1 MLAIA
6 VAPEGRVK
14 EYILNAW
21 DEIDRNYR
29 INFISSNSASAVPHI
44 TLLAG
49 IDEIFGDNLIGIIK
63 KIAIDSTPFGMHSN
77 GLGMLL
83 LDSPLIYLR
92 WKENIALHSLRN
104 RILNKLELNGIPCKN
119 KAYNF
124 EWMAKTTICFQDTN
138 YDSNL
143 LKTINTLKT
152 TFEFSYKSTIK
163 NLMVIKYSEGES
175 EETVSVFRLD
185 K

>member
-1 MLAIA
+1 M
-6 VAPEGRVK
+6 R
-14 EYILNAW
+14 
-21 DEIDRNYR
+21 
-29 INFISSNSASAVPHI
+29 
-44 TLLAG
+44 
-49 IDEIFGDNLIGIIK
+49 
-63 KIAIDSTPFGMHSN
+63 SN

-92 WKENIALHSLRN
+92 WKENIALNSLRD

-119 KAYNF
+119 TAYNF

-152 TFEFSYKSTIK
+152 TFEFSYKSTVK

>member
-6 VAPEGRVK
+6 VAPEGIVK

-63 KIAIDSTPFGMHSN
+63 KIAIDSTPFGMPSN

-83 LDSPLIYLR
+83 GHLEKLGHPLHKTILIY
-92 WKENIALHSLRN
+92 
-104 RILNKLELNGIPCKN
+104 
-119 KAYNF
+119 
-124 EWMAKTTICFQDTN
+124 
-138 YDSNL
+138 NL
-143 LKTINTLKT
+143 G
-152 TFEFSYKSTIK
+152 S
-163 NLMVIKYSEGES
+163 
-175 EETVSVFRLD
+175 
-185 K
+185 